1 MAKYS
6 TEFKMKVVKEY
17 LEGNILYPQ
26 ISNKYCIPSETIIRK
41 WVNAYKSQGYDG
53 LKVKRKNNNYSLDF
67 KLNVV
72 DLYLTGEMSYQS
84 LANELK
90 INNPSM
96 IARWVNDFREKGIE
110 GLKSKKRGR
119 PSKMAKTP
127 EKSKDIKSESSAQL
141 TNEEDNSLN
150 EAQLK
155 EKIKKL
161 EERNYWLQLEND
173 AIKKKI
179 ELSQMTDAEIRQ
191 LLKQSKS

>member
-17 LEGNILYPQ
+17 LESNISYKSL
-26 ISNKYCIPSETIIRK
+26 SDKYCIPSEIVIK
-41 WVNAYKSQGYDG
+41 NWVNAYKSQGYEG
-53 LKVKRKNNNYSLDF
+53 LKVKRQNTQYTLEF

-72 DLYLTGEMSYQS
+72 NLYLTGEMSYQS

-96 IARWVNDFREKGIE
+96 ITRWVNDFRKKGIE
-110 GLKSKKRGR
+110 GLRSKKRGI
-119 PSKMAKTP
+119 PSKMSKSP
-127 EKSKDIKSESSAQL
+127 KKSKENKVESSANITNSENESL
-141 TNEEDNSLN
+141 TQ
-150 EAQLK
+150 AQLK

-179 ELSQMTDAEIRQ
+179 ELSQMTDTEIRQ
-191 LLKQSKS
+191 LLKQLKS

>member
-17 LEGNILYPQ
+17 LETNISYKSL
-26 ISNKYCIPSETIIRK
+26 SEKYKLSHHEIVKR
-41 WVNAYKSQGYDG
+41 WVNAYKSLGYEG
-53 LKVKRKNNNYSLDF
+53 LKVKRENTQYTLEF

-72 DLYLTGEMSYQS
+72 NLYLTGEMSYQS

-90 INNPSM
+90 MNNPSM
-96 IARWVNDFREKGIE
+96 IARWVIDFREKGIE

-119 PSKMAKTP
+119 PSKMSKIP
-127 EKSKDIKSESSAQL
+127 KKSKNTKIESSAQL
-141 TNEEDNSLN
+141 TNEKDKSIKEP
-150 EAQLK
+150 QLK

-161 EERNYWLQLEND
+161 EEKNYWLQLEND

-179 ELSQMTDAEIRQ
+179 ELSQMTDTEIRQ
-191 LLKQSKS
+191 LLKELRS